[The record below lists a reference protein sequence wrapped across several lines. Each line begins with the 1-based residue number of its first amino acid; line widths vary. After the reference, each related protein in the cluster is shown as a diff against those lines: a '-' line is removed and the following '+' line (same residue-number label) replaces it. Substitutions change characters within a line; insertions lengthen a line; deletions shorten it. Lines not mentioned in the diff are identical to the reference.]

1 MTKLKRR
8 RSTEVPPKIKSFINS
23 VTTTPLENIEEPL
36 KGFVWE
42 FDKGDFH
49 HWVDLFNHFDS
60 YFEKH
65 IKSRK
70 DLQVEDN
77 FLESDPP
84 FPREAV
90 LQILRVIRIILENCT
105 NKHFYSSYEQHLSNL
120 LASTDADVLEACL
133 QTLAAFLKKT
143 LGRYSI
149 RDTSLNTK
157 LFSLAQGWGG
167 KDEGLGLIASTA
179 QNGCDP
185 VAYELGCT
193 LHFEFYALD
202 QSSSQFNA
210 TEQSTHGLQIIHLP
224 NVDACPETDLEL
236 LNKLVVEY
244 KVPPSL
250 RFSLLTRLR
259 FAKAFGSLAS
269 RQQYTCI
276 RLYAFIVLV
285 QASSDA
291 DDLVSFFNSE
301 PEFVNELVSLLS
313 HEDEVP
319 EKIRILCLSS
329 LVALSQDRPR
339 QSTVLAAVTSGG
351 HRGILSSLMQK
362 AIDSVISDTSKWSV
376 VFAEALLS
384 LVTVLVSSSS
394 GCSAMREAGFIPT
407 LLPLLKD
414 TDPQHLHLV
423 ATAVHILEAFMDY
436 SNPAAALF
444 RELGGLDDTISR
456 LKVEV
461 SHVENCSKQQGED
474 SDSRAGN
481 LVVAASASSELDSM
495 LPLYSEALVAYHR
508 RLLMKALLRAI
519 SLGTYASGNTS
530 RIYGS
535 EESLLPQCLCI
546 IFRRAKDFGG
556 GVFSLAATVMSDLIH
571 KDPTCFPILDAAGLP
586 SAFLDAIMDGV
597 LCSSEAIMC
606 IPQCLDAL
614 CLNNNGLQAVRDRNA
629 LRCFVKI
636 FTSKTYLR
644 ALFGEA
650 PGSLSSGLDELMRHA
665 SSLRGPGVDMV
676 IEILNAISKIGSG
689 VDATCSPADPSCS
702 APVPMETDA
711 EERSLLQSDD
721 RESFRMETLEQ
732 TTEQSSDASV
742 ANVESLF
749 PECLSNV
756 ARLLETI
763 LQNSDTCRIFVEKKG
778 IDAVL
783 QLFTLPLMPLSTPI
797 GQIISVAFKN
807 FSPQHSASLAR
818 AVCAFL
824 KEHLKSTNELLV
836 SVGGTHLAVVESAK
850 QSKVLRYLSS
860 LEGILSLSNFLL
872 KGNSTVVSE
881 LGTADADVLKDLGK
895 VYREII
901 WQVSLYN
908 DSKVDEKRNAEPETE
923 SADASS
929 SNAVGRESDDDAN
942 VPVVRYMNPVS
953 VRNGSQSLWSGER
966 EFLSVI
972 RSGEGLH
979 RRSRHGLAR
988 IRGGRTGR
996 HLDALSVDSEIPSD
1010 EPETSLPKLKRR
1022 TPDEVLNK
1030 LASILRSFFSA
1041 LVKGFTSPN
1050 RRRADVGSSSAASKT
1065 LGTTLAKIF
1074 LEALSFSGYSTTG
1087 LDTSLSVKCRYLGKV
1102 VDDMAALIFD
1112 SRRRTCYAAMVNN
1125 LYVHGTFRELLTTF
1139 EATSQL
1145 LWTLPYPF
1153 PTPSVDHE
1161 KAGEGNNLSH
1171 STWLLDTLHS
1181 YCRVLEYFVNS
1192 SLLLSSTSASQAQLL
1207 VQPVAVGLS
1216 IGLFPVPKDPEVFVR
1231 MLQSQVLDVILPVWN
1246 HPMFPSCSTSF
1257 IASIISLV
1265 THIYSGVGDVKRN
1278 RSGVTGTT
1286 NQRFMPPPPD
1296 ENTIATIV
1304 EMGFTR
1310 ARAEEALRRVETN
1323 SVEMA
1328 MEWLFSH
1335 AEDPVQEDDELARA
1349 LALSLGSSSEGSK
1362 VDNVDKPIDALTEGG
1377 QMKVPPAEDILAAS
1391 VKLFQSSD
1399 KMAFSLTDL
1408 LLTLCNRNKG
1418 EDRLKVASYLI
1429 EQLKLCPLDFSK
1441 DSSALCMISHILALL
1456 LFEDGTVREIA
1467 AQNGIVAA
1475 ATDVLMNFKARNAS
1489 GSEILVP
1496 KCISAL
1502 LLILDNMLQSR
1513 PRISS
1518 ESVGGTQTASPP
1530 DASVL
1535 ASGMDEKVASDFPEK
1550 ESGAALEKILGKST
1564 GYLTIEESHKVL
1576 LVACDLMKQHVPA
1589 VIMQAIMQ
1597 LCARLTKTHV
1607 LALQFLENGGLAA
1620 LFSLRRSCFFPGYD
1634 TVAAAIIRHLLE
1646 DPQTLQTA
1654 MELEIRQTLSG
1665 NRHAGRISPRT
1676 FLTSMAPVISR
1687 DPVVFMKAA
1696 AAVCQL
1702 ELSGGRTFVVLS
1714 KEKEKEKDKS
1724 KASGAE
1730 ESVRI
1735 SENKMH
1741 DGSGKCAKSH
1751 KKIPANLT
1759 QVIDQLLDIVLKYPL
1774 PRSRE
1779 GCVGDLNSMDV
1790 DEPATKLKGKS
1801 KVDEAKKMES
1811 ESERSA
1817 GLAKVTFVLKLLS
1830 DILLMYVHAVGV
1842 ILRRDLELCHQRASI
1857 QTDSS
1862 GHGGIIHHVLHQLLP
1877 ISTDKSAG
1885 PNEWRDKLSE
1895 KASWFLVVLC
1905 GRSGEGR
1912 RRVINELVKALSSFS
1927 NLESNSH
1934 KNILLPDKKVFAFSD
1949 LVYSILSKN
1958 ASSSHLPGS
1967 GCSPDIAKSMIDGGM
1982 VQSLTGILQVIDLD
1996 HPDAPKIVNLLLK
2009 ALESLSRVANASE
2022 QVIKSEGLNKKKTTG
2037 SSERHDEQTAA
2048 SAAETIEHNQGIG
2061 GTQEVPDEEETD
2073 IQQQQGTPHV
2083 EGSHAAQQNQSA
2095 EQNMRIESED
2105 TMATNPS
2112 MEIGMDFMREEMEEG
2127 GGLHNTDQIEM
2138 TFHVENRADDDMGD
2152 EDDDMGDDG
2161 EEDEDD
2167 DEGEDEDEDIAE
2179 DGAGMM
2185 SLADT
2190 DVEDHDDTGLGDDY
2204 NDEMIDEEDDDFHEN
2219 RVIEVR
2225 WREALDGLD
2234 HLQVLG
2240 QPGASSGLI
2249 DVAAEPFEG
2258 VNVDDLFGLRRPLG
2272 FDRRRQSGRSS
2283 FERPVPEVNGFQHP
2297 LLSRPSQSG
2306 DLVSMWSSGGHSSRD
2321 LEALSSGSFDVAHF
2335 YMFDAPVLPY
2345 EHVPSSIFGDRSGT
2359 AAPPPLSDYSV
2370 GMDSL
2375 HTQGRRGPGDG
2386 RWTDDGQPQAG
2397 GQAAAIAQAIEEQ
2410 FLSQLCSVP
2419 TTNAPTE
2426 RQSQN
2431 SGVQDNQP
2439 SDDPLSNDGQV
2450 VVDGDNTSS
2459 QQTEVQQE
2467 NGNEVIHYPPNPTVE
2482 SVPCNEQVDP
2492 RSSFNGA
2499 GEGLQV
2505 DEPMLV
2511 QPISLN
2517 STPNGLDSMEI
2528 GDGDGTACDQVET
2541 MPELVN
2547 SSAEHHA
2554 ALHREGASEVPAIL
2568 HDVPVQAVGSSA
2580 DGQSNNSL
2588 FVDSVSVMPNVDHVN
2603 ADVEM
2608 NGADAEENLSGQSMP
2623 ASEQGVDEPSF
2634 RQETLVA
2641 RDATQADQTST
2652 NNEAPATNTIDPTFL
2667 EALPED
2673 LRAEVLAS
2681 QQAQSVQPPTYAPP
2695 SVDDIDPEFL
2705 AALPPDIQAEVLAQ
2719 QRAQRIAQ
2727 QAEGQPVDMDNASII
2742 ATFPNELRE
2751 EVLLTSS
2758 EAVLSALPS
2767 PLLAEAQMLRDRAMS
2782 HYQARSLFGSSHR
2795 LSSHRSGLGFDRQTV
2810 MDRGVGVT
2818 IGRRATSTISDSMKV
2833 KEIEGEPLLDANAL
2847 RALIRLLRLA
2857 QPLGKGL
2864 LQRLLLNLCAHS
2876 TTRATLVRL
2885 LLAMIKPEA
2894 EGSVSGL
2901 ATINSQRLYGC
2912 QSNVVYGRS
2921 QLLDG
2926 LPPLVLRRILEIL
2939 TYLSANHSSIA
2950 DMLFYLDPSI
2960 VPEPRSPKYLE
2971 TKMDK
2976 GKEKINDG
2984 GDSLKPLGDTD
2995 DVPLILFLKLLNRPL
3010 FLRSTAHLEQV
3021 MGLLQVV
3028 VFTAASKL
3036 ESKVQSGQARE
3047 PSQKRTVGEA
3057 PGDVQSVLPLVA
3069 ESSQEDKAASAGLSI
3084 SDGKR
3089 SIDACSVFLQLP
3101 QPDLRNLCSLLGHEG
3116 LSDKVYMLAGE
3127 VLKKLASVVSTH
3139 RKFFTS
3145 ELSELAHGLSS
3156 SAVNELVTLRN
3167 THMLGLSA
3175 GSMAGAAI
3183 LRVLLAL
3190 SSLTS
3195 PTSPTVD
3202 ENMDLERI
3210 GEQEEQAT
3218 MWNLSIALEPLWQEL
3233 SECISVTEIQLVQN
3247 TFSPTITNL
3256 NVGEHVQGS
3265 SSSSPLPPG
3274 TQRLLPF
3281 IEAFFVLCERLQANQ
3296 SIVQQDHAS
3305 ITAREV
3311 KESSGSSSSTTAYI
3325 GDSQRKLDGA
3335 VTFSRFAEKH
3345 RRLLNTFIRQNP
3357 GLLEKSLSMMLK
3369 APRLIDFDN
3378 KRAYFR
3384 SRIRQQHD
3392 QHLSGPLRVSVRR
3405 AYVLEDSYNQLRMRP
3420 TQDLRGRLNVQFQ
3433 GEEGIDAGGLTREWY
3448 QLLSRVVFD
3457 KGALL
3462 FTTVGNNVTFQP
3474 NPNSVYQTEHLSYF
3488 KFVGRVVAKALFD
3501 GQLLDVYFTRSFYKH
3516 ILGVKVTY
3524 HDIEAV
3530 DPDYYKN
3537 LKWMLENDV
3546 SDIPDLTFSMDADE
3560 EKHILYEKTQV
3571 TDYELIPGG
3580 RNIRVTEET
3589 KHEYVDLVADH
3600 ILTNAIRPQINSF
3613 LEGFNELVPRELIS
3627 IFNDKE
3633 LELLISGLPE
3643 IDLDDLN
3650 ANTEYTGYTSASSVV
3665 QWFWEVVKG
3674 FNKEDMAR
3682 LLQFVT
3688 GTSKVPLEGFKALQG
3703 ISGPQ
3708 KFQIHK
3714 AYGAPERLPSAHTCF
3729 NQLDLP
3735 EYATREQ
3742 LQERLLLAI
3751 HEASEDRGGLT
3762 QYLYYNPDGKLPF
3775 LIPHLEAALLL
3786 SSQNSLT
3793 GAKLG
3798 GISPESREAKVGI
3811 PNSIMH

>member
-1 MTKLKRR
+1 MKLKRR
-8 RSTEVPPKIKSFINS
+8 RPLEVPPKIKSFINS
-23 VTTTPLENIEEPL
+23 VTATPFENIEESL
-36 KGFVWE
+36 KSFVWE

-60 YFEKH
+60 FFEKH
-65 IKSRK
+65 IKQRK

-105 NKHFYSSYEQHLSNL
+105 NKHFYSSYEHLSFL
-120 LASTDADVLEACL
+120 LASTDADVVEACL

-143 LGRYSI
+143 IGKYSI
-149 RDTSLNTK
+149 RDAFLNAK

-167 KDEGLGLIASTA
+167 KEEGLGLIASTLE
-179 QNGCDP
+179 NGCDP

-202 QSSSQFNA
+202 ESSSENH
-210 TEQSTHGLQIIHLP
+210 TGDQSNRGLQIIHLL
-224 NVDACPETDLEL
+224 NVNTCPETDLEL
-236 LNKLVVEY
+236 LNKLVAEY

-259 FAKAFGSLAS
+259 FARAFGALAS

-313 HEDEVP
+313 YEDAVP
-319 EKIRILCLSS
+319 EKIRILCLLS
-329 LVALSQDRPR
+329 LVALSQDRSR
-339 QSTVLAAVTSGG
+339 QPTVLAAVTSGG

-362 AIDSVISDTSKWSV
+362 AIDSVISGTSKWSV

-423 ATAVHILEAFMDY
+423 GTAVHILETFMDF

-461 SHVENCSKQQGED
+461 SYVENGSKQPGED
-474 SDSRAGN
+474 SDLRVRN
-481 LVVAASASSELDSM
+481 LQAVSGASSELDNM
-495 LPLYSEALVAYHR
+495 HPLYSEALVSYHR

-519 SLGTYASGNTS
+519 SLGTYAPGNTS

-535 EESLLPQCLCI
+535 EENLLPQCLCI

-571 KDPTCFPILDAAGLP
+571 KDPTCFSVLDAAGLP

-597 LCSSEAIMC
+597 LCSAEAIMC

-614 CLNNNGLQAVRDRNA
+614 CLNNNGLQAVKDRNA

-636 FTSKTYLR
+636 FTSRAHVR
-644 ALFGEA
+644 ALAGET
-650 PGSLSSGLDELMRHA
+650 PGSLSTGLDELMRHA

-676 IEILNAISKIGSG
+676 IEILNTISKIGSG
-689 VDATCSPADPSCS
+689 ADASCTSSDPPCCSTA
-702 APVPMETDA
+702 VPMETDA
-711 EERSLLQSDD
+711 EERCSVPADD
-721 RESFRMETLEQ
+721 RESIRTDSLEHP
-732 TTEQSSDASV
+732 TESTSDAAIV
-742 ANVESLF
+742 NIESFL
-749 PECLSNV
+749 PDAVSNA

-763 LQNSDTCRIFVEKKG
+763 LQNADTCRIFIEKKG

-783 QLFTLPLMPLSTPI
+783 QLFNLPLMPLSASI
-797 GQIISVAFKN
+797 GQSISIAFKN
-807 FSPQHSASLAR
+807 FSQQHSASLAR
-818 AVCAFL
+818 ALCSFL
-824 KEHLKSTNELLV
+824 REHLRSMNELLV
-836 SVGGTHLAVVESAK
+836 SVGGIQLTKVESAN
-850 QSKVLRYLSS
+850 QTKVLRYFSS

-872 KGNSTVVSE
+872 KGTSTIVSE

-895 VYREII
+895 TYREII
-901 WQVSLYN
+901 WQISLCN
-908 DSKVDEKRNAEPETE
+908 DSKVDEKRHADQETE
-923 SADASS
+923 NADAAS
-929 SNAVGRESDDDAN
+929 SNVVGRDSDDDAN
-942 VPVVRYMNPVS
+942 IPVVRYMNPVS
-953 VRNGSQSLWSGER
+953 IRNGTQSLWGGER
-966 EFLSVI
+966 EFLSVL

-996 HLDALSVDSEIPSD
+996 HLDALNIDSEVPMHA
-1010 EPETSLPKLKRR
+1010 PETSLQDLKKIS
-1022 TPDEVLNK
+1022 PDVLVLEILNK
-1030 LASILRSFFSA
+1030 LASTLRSFFTA

-1050 RRRADVGSSSAASKT
+1050 RRRADVGSLNSASKT
-1065 LGTTLAKIF
+1065 LGSALAKIF
-1074 LEALSFSGYSTTG
+1074 LEALSFSGYSTSG
-1087 LDTSLSVKCRYLGKV
+1087 LDMSLSVKCRYLGKI
-1102 VDDMAALIFD
+1102 VDDMAALTFD
-1112 SRRRTCYAAMVNN
+1112 SRRRTCYTAMVNN
-1125 LYVHGTFRELLTTF
+1125 FYVHGTFRELLTTF

-1153 PTPSVDHE
+1153 PITTADNE
-1161 KAGEGNNLSH
+1161 KAGEGNKFSH
-1171 STWLLDTLHS
+1171 SSWLLDTLQS

-1192 SLLLSSTSASQAQLL
+1192 SLLLSATSASQAQLL

-1216 IGLFPVPKDPEVFVR
+1216 IGLFPVPRDPEVFVR

-1246 HPMFPSCSTSF
+1246 HPMFPNCSPGF
-1257 IASIISLV
+1257 VASIVSIV
-1265 THIYSGVGDVKRN
+1265 THIYSGVGNVKRN
-1278 RSGVTGTT
+1278 HSGLPGNT

-1296 ENTIATIV
+1296 EGTIATIV
-1304 EMGFTR
+1304 EMGFSR

-1335 AEDPVQEDDELARA
+1335 ADDPVQEDDELARA

-1362 VDNVDKPIDALTEGG
+1362 IDNVDKSIDLLSEEA
-1377 QMKVPPAEDILAAS
+1377 QMKAPSVDDILAAS

-1399 KMAFSLTDL
+1399 TMAFSLTDL
-1408 LLTLCNRNKG
+1408 LVTLCNRNKG
-1418 EDRLKVASYLI
+1418 EDRPKVASYLI
-1429 EQLKLCPLDFSK
+1429 QQLKLCPLDFSK

-1456 LFEDGTVREIA
+1456 LFEDGTLREIA
-1467 AQNGIVAA
+1467 AENGIIP
-1475 ATDVLMNFKARNAS
+1475 ATIDILMNFKASNTSA
-1489 GSEILVP
+1489 SEILVP

-1518 ESVGGTQTASPP
+1518 EALEGTQTGSLPDSLVSASTIEGKLP
-1530 DASVL
+1530 
-1535 ASGMDEKVASDFPEK
+1535 SDVSERQTGSAF
-1550 ESGAALEKILGKST
+1550 EKILGKST
-1564 GYLTIEESHKVL
+1564 GYLTMEESHKVL
-1576 LVACDLMKQHVPA
+1576 LLACDLMKQHVPA
-1589 VIMQAIMQ
+1589 VIMQAVLQ
-1597 LCARLTKTHV
+1597 VCARLTKTHA
-1607 LALQFLENGGLAA
+1607 LALQFLESGGLAA
-1620 LFSLRRSCFFPGYD
+1620 LLNLPWSCFFPG
-1634 TVAAAIIRHLLE
+1634 VASAIIRHLIE

-1665 NRHAGRISPRT
+1665 NRHVGRTNPRA
-1676 FLTSMAPVISR
+1676 FLTTMAPVISR

-1702 ELSGGRTFVVLS
+1702 ESSGGRTIVVLS

-1724 KASGAE
+1724 KASGTE

-1735 SENKMH
+1735 SENKVH
-1741 DGSGKCAKSH
+1741 DGLGKCAKGH

-1774 PRSRE
+1774 LKSE
-1779 GCVGDLNSMDV
+1779 GGTSHSTSMEV
-1790 DEPATKLKGKS
+1790 DEPAIKVKGKS
-1801 KVDEAKKMES
+1801 KVDETRKMES
-1811 ESERSA
+1811 ESETSA
-1817 GLAKVTFVLKLLS
+1817 GFAKVTFVLKLLS
-1830 DILLMYVHAVGV
+1830 EILLMYVHAVGV
-1842 ILRRDLELCHQRASI
+1842 ILRRDSELCQLRGPN
-1857 QTDSS
+1857 QTDRS
-1862 GHGGIIHHVLHQLLP
+1862 GHGGILHHVLHRLLP
-1877 ISTDKSAG
+1877 ISADKSAR
-1885 PNEWRDKLSE
+1885 PDEWRDKLSE
-1895 KASWFLVVLC
+1895 RASWFLVVLC

-1912 RRVINELVKALSSFS
+1912 RRVISELVKAISSFS
-1927 NLESNSH
+1927 NLESNSS
-1934 KNILLPDKKVFAFSD
+1934 KSVLVPDKKVFAFAD

-1958 ASSSHLPGS
+1958 ASSGNLPGS

-1982 VQSLTGILQVIDLD
+1982 VQSLTGILQVMDLD

-2009 ALESLSRVANASE
+2009 ALESLTRAANASE
-2022 QVIKSEGLNKKKTTG
+2022 QVLKSEGLNKKKPIASNGRQNDQTTT
-2037 SSERHDEQTAA
+2037 STSEAV
-2048 SAAETIEHNQGIG
+2048 EHNQNSG
-2061 GTQEVPDEEETD
+2061 GTAEAPN
-2073 IQQQQGTPHV
+2073 GGS
-2083 EGSHAAQQNQSA
+2083 EGRSQVNQS
-2095 EQNMRIESED
+2095 EGNLDPHPNQSVPQDMRIEVEE
-2105 TMATNPS
+2105 TMGTNPP
-2112 MEIGMDFMREEMEEG
+2112 MEEIGMDFMHEVMEEG
-2127 GGLHNTDQIEM
+2127 GVLHNADQIDM
-2138 TFHVENRADDDMGD
+2138 TFRVENRADDDMGD
-2152 EDDDMGDDG
+2152 EDDDMGDEG

-2167 DEGEDEDEDIAE
+2167 DDGEDEDEDIAE

-2204 NDEMIDEEDDDFHEN
+2204 NDEMIDEDDDFHEH

-2225 WREALDGLD
+2225 WREAFDGLD

-2240 QPGASSGLI
+2240 QPGATSSLI

-2272 FDRRRQSGRSS
+2272 FERRRQSGRSS
-2283 FERPVPEVNGFQHP
+2283 FERSVTESNGFQHP
-2297 LLSRPSQSG
+2297 LLLRPSQSG

-2321 LEALSSGSFDVAHF
+2321 LEALSTGSFDLAHF

-2345 EHVPSSIFGDRSGT
+2345 DHVPSSLFGDRLGS
-2359 AAPPPLSDYSV
+2359 AAPPPLTDYSV

-2375 HTQGRRGPGDG
+2375 QIQGRRGPGDG
-2386 RWTDDGQPQAG
+2386 RWTDDGQPQASTQG
-2397 GQAAAIAQAIEEQ
+2397 AVIAQAVEET
-2410 FLSQLCSVP
+2410 FLSQLRSLTPVSGH
-2419 TTNAPTE
+2419 AE
-2426 RQSQN
+2426 RQSHI
-2431 SGVQDNQP
+2431 SGVQENQQSNDPP
-2439 SDDPLSNDGQV
+2439 SYDGQV
-2450 VVDGDNTSS
+2450 VLGGSGDNTSS
-2459 QQTEVQQE
+2459 QQTEVQQQE
-2467 NGNEVIHYPPNPTVE
+2467 NSNEVTHQLNPTVE
-2482 SVPCNEQVDP
+2482 FVSSQEQVNLTSPVED
-2492 RSSFNGA
+2492 A
-2499 GEGLQV
+2499 GECLLV
-2505 DEPMLV
+2505 HEPMSV
-2511 QPISLN
+2511 QTISLN
-2517 STPNGLDSMEI
+2517 NTPNGHDNMEI
-2528 GDGDGTACDQVET
+2528 GEGIGTAIDQVDT
-2541 MPELVN
+2541 MPEPIN
-2547 SSAEHHA
+2547 SSAEHNA
-2554 ALHREGASEVPAIL
+2554 ALQCEAVAEAPAGL
-2568 HDVPVQAVGSSA
+2568 HDVPVQAVGC
-2580 DGQSNNSL
+2580 DGHATSNGNQL
-2588 FVDSVSVMPNVDHVN
+2588 EQPIPDSEH
-2603 ADVEM
+2603 
-2608 NGADAEENLSGQSMP
+2608 
-2623 ASEQGVDEPSF
+2623 ASDEPLS
-2634 RQETLVA
+2634 RQDTVVPQEA
-2641 RDATQADQTST
+2641 NQADQVSA
-2652 NNEAPATNTIDPTFL
+2652 NNEASGANAIDPAFL

-2673 LRAEVLAS
+2673 LRVEVLAS
-2681 QQAQSVQPPTYAPP
+2681 QQAQSDQPPTYTPP
-2695 SVDDIDPEFL
+2695 PVDDIDPEFL

-2742 ATFPNELRE
+2742 ATFPADLRE

-2782 HYQARSLFGSSHR
+2782 HYQARSLFGGSHR
-2795 LSSHRSGLGFDRQTV
+2795 LTSRRNGLGSDRHTV

-2818 IGRRATSTISDSMKV
+2818 IGRRAASAIADSMKV

-2847 RALIRLLRLA
+2847 KALIRLLRLS

-2876 TTRATLVRL
+2876 VTRATLVRL
-2885 LLAMIKPEA
+2885 LLDMIKPEA
-2894 EGSVSGL
+2894 EGSVSEL
-2901 ATINSQRLYGC
+2901 ATVNSQRLYGC

-2926 LPPLVLRRILEIL
+2926 LPPLVLHRILEIL
-2939 TYLSANHSSIA
+2939 TYLATNHSSIA
-2950 DMLFYLDPSI
+2950 NMLFYLDPSI
-2960 VPEPRSPKYLE
+2960 VPEHASPNYLE
-2971 TKMDK
+2971 GKMDK
-2976 GKEKINDG
+2976 GKEKIEGG
-2984 GDSLKPLGDTD
+2984 GDQPEPVVNVD

-3010 FLRSTAHLEQV
+3010 FLRSSAHLEQV

-3028 VFTAASKL
+3028 IYTAASKL
-3036 ESKVQSGQARE
+3036 ECRSLSGLTNTKSEKQTVNKTSGGDIRKDPLLE
-3047 PSQKRTVGEA
+3047 P
-3057 PGDVQSVLPLVA
+3057 
-3069 ESSQEDKAASAGLSI
+3069 ESSQEDKFTSAELST

-3089 SIDACSVFLQLP
+3089 RFSKSNIFLQLP
-3101 QPDLRNLCSLLGHEG
+3101 LPDLRNLCCLLGREG

-3127 VLKKLASVVSTH
+3127 VLKKLASVVPSH
-3139 RKFFTS
+3139 RKFFSS
-3145 ELSELAHGLSS
+3145 ELSKLAHGLSN
-3156 SAVNELVTLRN
+3156 SAVSELVTLRN
-3167 THMLGLSA
+3167 TQMLGLSA

-3183 LRVLLAL
+3183 LRVLQSL

-3195 PTSPTVD
+3195 YSVN
-3202 ENMDLERI
+3202 ENTGLESD
-3210 GEQEEQAT
+3210 GEREEQTT
-3218 MWNLSIALEPLWQEL
+3218 MWNLNVALEPLWREL
-3233 SECISVTEIQLVQN
+3233 SECITVTETQL
-3247 TFSPTITNL
+3247 
-3256 NVGEHVQGS
+3256 GQGS
-3265 SSSSPLPPG
+3265 ISQTMSNINMGELAQGTSSSPLPAG

-3281 IEAFFVLCERLQANQ
+3281 IEAFFVLCEKLQANI
-3296 SIVQQDHAS
+3296 SIMQQDNANV
-3305 ITAREV
+3305 TAREV
-3311 KESSGSSSSTTAYI
+3311 KESAGGSASLTISCST
-3325 GDSQRKLDGA
+3325 DSQRRLDGS
-3335 VTFSRFAEKH
+3335 VTFARFAEKH

-3384 SRIRQQHD
+3384 SRIRQQHE
-3392 QHLSGPLRVSVRR
+3392 QHLSGPLRISVRR

-3420 TQDLRGRLNVQFQ
+3420 SQDLKGRLNVQFQ

-3448 QLLSRVVFD
+3448 QLLSRVIFD

-3462 FTTVGNNVTFQP
+3462 FTTVGNNATFQP

-3546 SDIPDLTFSMDADE
+3546 SEIPDLTFSMDADE
-3560 EKHILYEKTQV
+3560 EKHILYEKTEV
-3571 TDYELIPGG
+3571 TDYELKPGG

-3613 LEGFNELVPRELIS
+3613 LDGFNELVPRELIS

-3643 IDLDDLN
+3643 IDLDDLK
-3650 ANTEYTGYTSASSVV
+3650 ANTEYTGYSAASSVV
-3665 QWFWEVVKG
+3665 QWFWEVVRS

-3708 KFQIHK
+3708 RFQIHK

-3735 EYATREQ
+3735 EYTSKEQ

-3751 HEASEDRGGLT
+3751 HEASEGFGF
-3762 QYLYYNPDGKLPF
+3762 G
-3775 LIPHLEAALLL
+3775 
-3786 SSQNSLT
+3786 
-3793 GAKLG
+3793 
-3798 GISPESREAKVGI
+3798 
-3811 PNSIMH
+3811 

>member
-8 RSTEVPPKIKSFINS
+8 RSSEVPPKIKSFINN

-65 IKSRK
+65 IKPRR

-90 LQILRVIRIILENCT
+90 LQILCVIRIILENCT

-202 QSSSQFNA
+202 ELSSQVSA
-210 TEQSTHGLQIIHLP
+210 TERSTQGLQTIHLP
-224 NVDACPETDLEL
+224 NVNACPETDLEL

-259 FAKAFGSLAS
+259 FARAFGSLAS

-301 PEFVNELVSLLS
+301 PEFINELVSLLS
-313 HEDEVP
+313 YEDEVP
-319 EKIRILCLSS
+319 EKIRILCLLS
-329 LVALSQDRPR
+329 LVALSQDRSR

-362 AIDSVISDTSKWSV
+362 TIDSVISDTSKWSV
-376 VFAEALLS
+376 VFSEALLS

-461 SHVENCSKQQGED
+461 SHIENCSKQQGED
-474 SDSRAGN
+474 SDLRRN
-481 LVVAASASSELDSM
+481 LRVVASASSELDSM

-614 CLNNNGLQAVRDRNA
+614 CLNNNGLQAVKDRNA

-689 VDATCSPADPSCS
+689 VDASYSPTDPSCS

-711 EERSLLQSDD
+711 EERSPVLSDE

-818 AVCAFL
+818 SVCAFL
-824 KEHLKSTNELLV
+824 REHLKSTNELLV
-836 SVGGTHLAVVESAK
+836 SIGGAHLAVVESAN
-850 QSKVLRYLSS
+850 QAKVLRYLSS

-881 LGTADADVLKDLGK
+881 LGTADADVLKDLGNA
-895 VYREII
+895 YREIV

-908 DSKVDEKRNAEPETE
+908 DSKVDEKRCAEQETE
-923 SADASS
+923 SADVSS

-953 VRNGSQSLWSGER
+953 IRNGSQSLWGGER

-1022 TPDEVLNK
+1022 TPDEILNK
-1030 LASILRSFFSA
+1030 LASILRTFFSA
-1041 LVKGFTSPN
+1041 LVKGFTLPN
-1050 RRRADVGSSSAASKT
+1050 RRRADVGSLSAASKT

-1102 VDDMAALIFD
+1102 VDDMAALTFD

-1125 LYVHGTFRELLTTF
+1125 FYVHGTFRELLTTF

-1153 PTPSVDHE
+1153 PTPSVDQE

-1181 YCRVLEYFVNS
+1181 YCRALEYFVNS

-1246 HPMFPSCSTSF
+1246 HQMFPSCSAGF
-1257 IASIISLV
+1257 IASIVSLV
-1265 THIYSGVGDVKRN
+1265 THIYSGVGDVKRS
-1278 RSGVTGTT
+1278 RGGIAGST

-1335 AEDPVQEDDELARA
+1335 AEDPVQDDDELARA

-1362 VDNVDKPIDALTEGG
+1362 VGNVDKSIDALTEEG
-1377 QMKVPPAEDILAAS
+1377 QMKVPPIEDILAAS

-1399 KMAFSLTDL
+1399 TMAFSLTDL
-1408 LLTLCNRNKG
+1408 LVTLCNRNKG

-1475 ATDVLMNFKARNAS
+1475 ATDVLMNFKASNAS

-1496 KCISAL
+1496 KCVSAL

-1518 ESVGGTQTASPP
+1518 ETMGGTQTVSPP
-1530 DASVL
+1530 DSSVP
-1535 ASGMDEKVASDFPEK
+1535 ASGTEEKVTSDFTEK
-1550 ESGAALEKILGKST
+1550 ESGTALEKILGKST

-1576 LVACDLMKQHVPA
+1576 LVVCDLMKQHVPA
-1589 VIMQAIMQ
+1589 VIMQAILQ

-1607 LALQFLENGGLAA
+1607 LALQFLENGGLTA
-1620 LFSLRRSCFFPGYD
+1620 LFNLPRSCFFPGYQ
-1634 TVAAAIIRHLLE
+1634 TVASAIVRHLLE

-1665 NRHAGRISPRT
+1665 NRHAGRFSPRT

-1702 ELSGGRTFVVLS
+1702 ESSGGRTFVVLS

-1735 SENKMH
+1735 SESKMH
-1741 DGSGKCAKSH
+1741 DGSGKCAKGH

-1774 PRSRE
+1774 QKSQE

-1801 KVDEAKKMES
+1801 KVDEAKKTES
-1811 ESERSA
+1811 ESEISA
-1817 GLAKVTFVLKLLS
+1817 GLAKVNFVLKLLS

-1842 ILRRDLELCHQRASI
+1842 ILRRDLELCHLRGSN
-1857 QTDSS
+1857 QTGSS
-1862 GHGGIIHHVLHQLLP
+1862 GLGGIIHHILHQLLP
-1877 ISTDKSAG
+1877 IATDKSAG
-1885 PNEWRDKLSE
+1885 PDEWRDKLSE

-1912 RRVINELVKALSSFS
+1912 RRVINELVKAMSSFS

-1949 LVYSILSKN
+1949 LVYAILSKN

-1982 VQSLTGILQVIDLD
+1982 VQSLTGILQAIDLD

-2009 ALESLSRVANASE
+2009 ALESLSRAANASE
-2022 QVIKSEGLNKKKTTG
+2022 QVLKSEGLNRKKTTG
-2037 SSERHDEQTAA
+2037 SIGRHDEQTAA
-2048 SAAETIEHNQGIG
+2048 SAAETVEHNQNVG
-2061 GTQEVPDEEETD
+2061 GTQEVPDEEGTD
-2073 IQQQQGTPHV
+2073 IQQQEGTTHV
-2083 EGSHAAQQNQSA
+2083 DGNHAVHQNESA
-2095 EQNMRIESED
+2095 EQDMRLESED

-2112 MEIGMDFMREEMEEG
+2112 MEVGLDFMREEMEEG
-2127 GGLHNTDQIEM
+2127 GVLHNTGQIEM

-2161 EEDEDD
+2161 DEDEDED
-2167 DEGEDEDEDIAE
+2167 EDEGEDEDEDIAE

-2240 QPGASSGLI
+2240 QPGASGGLI

-2283 FERPVPEVNGFQHP
+2283 FERSVTEVNGFQHP
-2297 LLSRPSQSG
+2297 LLLRPSQSG
-2306 DLVSMWSSGGHSSRD
+2306 DLVSMWSS
-2321 LEALSSGSFDVAHF
+2321 
-2335 YMFDAPVLPY
+2335 
-2345 EHVPSSIFGDRSGT
+2345 
-2359 AAPPPLSDYSV
+2359 

-2397 GQAAAIAQAIEEQ
+2397 AQAAAIAQAIEEQ

-2419 TTNAPTE
+2419 ATNVPTE
-2426 RQSQN
+2426 RQFQN
-2431 SGVQDNQP
+2431 SGVQENQP
-2439 SDDPLSNDGQV
+2439 SDPLSNDGQV
-2450 VVDGDNTSS
+2450 VVDGDNTSN
-2459 QQTEVQQE
+2459 QQLEVHQE
-2467 NGNEVIHYPPNPTVE
+2467 NGNEDTRYQPNPTVE
-2482 SVPCNEQVDP
+2482 TVPCNEQVDP
-2492 RSSFNGA
+2492 RPSFSGA
-2499 GEGLQV
+2499 GEGPQV

-2517 STPNGLDSMEI
+2517 STPNGLDNMEI

-2541 MPELVN
+2541 MPELAN
-2547 SSAEHHA
+2547 SSAEQHA
-2554 ALHREGASEVPAIL
+2554 ALHYEGVPEVPASL
-2568 HDVPVQAVGSSA
+2568 NEVPIQAVGSAIGGLS
-2580 DGQSNNSL
+2580 DNPL
-2588 FVDSVSVMPNVDHVN
+2588 LVDSVSAMPNVDHVN

-2608 NGADAEENLSGQSMP
+2608 NGADADGNQLEQSTL
-2623 ASEQGVDEPSF
+2623 ASERGADEPSS

-2641 RDATQADQTST
+2641 RDAAQADQTGLD
-2652 NNEAPATNTIDPTFL
+2652 NGAPATNAIDPTFL

-2742 ATFPNELRE
+2742 ATFPADLRE

-2795 LSSHRSGLGFDRQTV
+2795 LSSRRNGLGFDRQTV

-2818 IGRRATSTISDSMKV
+2818 IGRRATSTIADSMEV
-2833 KEIEGEPLLDANAL
+2833 KEMEGKPLLDANAL
-2847 RALIRLLRLA
+2847 KALIRLLRLA

-2885 LLAMIKPEA
+2885 LLDMIKPEA
-2894 EGSVSGL
+2894 EGSISGL

-2939 TYLSANHSSIA
+2939 TYLSTNHTSIA
-2950 DMLFYLDPSI
+2950 NMLFYLDPSI
-2960 VPEPRSPKYLE
+2960 VSEPLSPKYLE

-2976 GKEKINDG
+2976 GKEKIDDG

-2995 DVPLILFLKLLNRPL
+2995 DIPLILFLKLLNRPL

-3028 VFTAASKL
+3028 VFMAASKL
-3036 ESKVQSGQARE
+3036 ESQAQSGQARE
-3047 PSQKRTVGEA
+3047 TSQKQTVGEA
-3057 PGDVQSVLPLVA
+3057 SSDVPSVPPVVA
-3069 ESSQEDKAASAGLSI
+3069 ESSEEDKAASAGLSV

-3089 SIDACSVFLQLP
+3089 SIDASSVFLQLP
-3101 QPDLRNLCSLLGHEG
+3101 QADLRNLCSLLGREG

-3127 VLKKLASVVSTH
+3127 VLKKLASVVATH
-3139 RKFFTS
+3139 RKFFTL

-3156 SAVNELVTLRN
+3156 SAVSELVTLRN
-3167 THMLGLSA
+3167 THMLGLSS

-3183 LRVLLAL
+3183 LRVLQAL

-3195 PTSPTVD
+3195 PTVD
-3202 ENMDLERI
+3202 ENMNVEHN

-3233 SECISVTEIQLVQN
+3233 SECISVTEMQLIQS
-3247 TFSPTITNL
+3247 TFGRTMSNIT
-3256 NVGEHVQGS
+3256 VGEHVQGS

-3281 IEAFFVLCERLQANQ
+3281 IEAFFVLCEKLQANQ
-3296 SIVQQDHAS
+3296 SIVQQDHMS

-3311 KESSGSSSSTTAYI
+3311 KESSGSSSSTTAYM

-3384 SRIRQQHD
+3384 SRIRQQHE
-3392 QHLSGPLRVSVRR
+3392 QHLSGPLRISVRR

-3546 SDIPDLTFSMDADE
+3546 SCVPDLTFSMDADE

-3571 TDYELIPGG
+3571 TDYELKPGG

-3600 ILTNAIRPQINSF
+3600 ILTNAIRPQITSF

-3643 IDLDDLN
+3643 IDLDDLK
-3650 ANTEYTGYTSASSVV
+3650 ANTEYTGYTSASSVI

-3735 EYATREQ
+3735 EYTSREQ

-3751 HEASEDRGGLT
+3751 HEASEGFGF
-3762 QYLYYNPDGKLPF
+3762 G
-3775 LIPHLEAALLL
+3775 
-3786 SSQNSLT
+3786 
-3793 GAKLG
+3793 
-3798 GISPESREAKVGI
+3798 
-3811 PNSIMH
+3811 